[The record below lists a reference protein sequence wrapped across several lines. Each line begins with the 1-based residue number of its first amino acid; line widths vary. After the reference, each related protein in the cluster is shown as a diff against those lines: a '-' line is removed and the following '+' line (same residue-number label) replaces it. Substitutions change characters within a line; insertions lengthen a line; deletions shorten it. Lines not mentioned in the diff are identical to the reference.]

1 MGFAIV
7 LYANAG
13 LQAALHACTEVYS
26 RLKADG
32 SLVNVGDMLAS
43 FENRQKAV
51 DKDRWDALESK
62 YHVS

>member
-13 LQAALHACTEVYS
+13 LQAALRATAEVFS

-32 SLVNVGDMLAS
+32 SLANAGDMLAS
-43 FENRQKAV
+43 FENRQKSVAK
-51 DKDRWDALESK
+51 DKWDEIEHK
-62 YHVS
+62 YHMP